1 MKQNILLSFVLLFIC
16 FTAKSQEN
24 TRLSLDEAV
33 NYALQNSLSVQN
45 ANLESLDADQ
55 QIKERLSIGL
65 PKLSASLGYNYY
77 LDIPTSILPPFFP
90 ESDIAFAQNSNVA
103 GQPIPIQ
110 VTRLDANGEPVFG
123 AAQEI
128 QFGLKHNATA
138 GINLESL
145 LFDWTYLTGVRA
157 AREFKNY
164 KKEELKVVER
174 SVRNQVI
181 DAYLPSL
188 ILRENISIL
197 DSNLM
202 NLKRLKFETNESYK
216 AGFVEQL
223 DVDRLT
229 LSIANLEVSRE
240 AIIRQQETVENSLK
254 LAMNMSPESDI
265 TLTDNIDNLLSEISA
280 EDLTGAIDMSK
291 RPELGVI
298 DKGIELA
305 DLNIEVNKA
314 GYYPSLSGFFNYQQQ
329 YQGNTLADGNW
340 FPVSLIGLQANIPI
354 YSGGFRKTQVERAK
368 ILKETNMLQKKQF
381 ENGTTMEI
389 QTARINYLSAKD
401 RLANQQEN
409 VDLAKR
415 IYNTTKIKYKEGVGS
430 SIEITSAEQQLYQT
444 QQSYT
449 TALYDLLVAKFA
461 LEKAIGK

>member
-1 MKQNILLSFVLLFIC
+1 MRQNILLSFVLLFSY
-16 FTAKSQEN
+16 FAVNAQEN
-24 TRLSLDEAV
+24 KQLSLDEAV

-45 ANLESLDADQ
+45 SRLEALDAEQ

-77 LDIPTSILPPFFP
+77 LEIPTSILPPFFP
-90 ESDIAFAQNSNVA
+90 ETDLAFAQNSNPA

-123 AAQEI
+123 DAQEI

-138 GINLESL
+138 GISLQSL

-164 KKEELKVVER
+164 KQEEMKVIER
-174 SVRNQVI
+174 TVRNQVI

-202 NLKRLKFETNESYK
+202 NLKRLKFETEESYK

-240 AIIRQQETVENSLK
+240 AITRQQETVENALK
-254 LAMNMSPESDI
+254 LAMNMSPDADI
-265 TLTDNIDNLLSEISA
+265 TLTDNIDDLLSEISA
-280 EDLTGAIDMSK
+280 EDLTGKIDLSK

-298 DKGIELA
+298 NKGLDLA
-305 DLNIEVNKA
+305 DLNVEVNKA
-314 GYYPSLSGFFNYQQQ
+314 GYYPSFSGFFNYQQQ
-329 YQGNTLADGNW
+329 YQGDKLTDGNW

-354 YSGGFRKTQVERAK
+354 YSGGYRKTQVERAK
-368 ILKETNMLQKKQF
+368 ILKETNLLQKKQF

-415 IYNTTKIKYKEGVGS
+415 IYDTTKIKYKEGVGS
-430 SIEITSAEQQLYQT
+430 SIEITTAEQQLYQT

>member
-1 MKQNILLSFVLLFIC
+1 MRQNILLSFVLLFTC
-16 FTAKSQEN
+16 FTANAQEN

-45 ANLESLDADQ
+45 SRLEALDADQ
-55 QIKERLSIGL
+55 QVKERLSAGL

-77 LDIPTSILPPFFP
+77 IDIPTSILPPFFP
-90 ESDIAFAQNSNVA
+90 ETDLAFAQNANTA

-110 VTRLDANGEPVFG
+110 VTRLDANGAPVFG
-123 AAQEI
+123 DAQEI

-138 GINLESL
+138 GIALQSL
-145 LFDWTYLTGVRA
+145 LFDWTYLTAVRA

-164 KKEELKVVER
+164 KEEEMKVVER
-174 SVRNQVI
+174 TVRNQVI

-229 LSIANLEVSRE
+229 LSISNLEVSRE
-240 AIIRQQETVENSLK
+240 AITRQQETVENALK
-254 LAMNMSPESDI
+254 LAMNMAPDADI
-265 TLTDNIDNLLSEISA
+265 TLTDNIDDLLSEISA
-280 EDLTGAIDMSK
+280 EDLTGAIDLNN
-291 RPELGVI
+291 RPEIGVI
-298 DKGIELA
+298 NKGLELA
-305 DLNIEVNKA
+305 ELNVEVSKA
-314 GYYPSLSGFFNYQQQ
+314 GYYPSLSGSFNYQQQ
-329 YQGNTLADGNW
+329 YQGDKLTDGNW
-340 FPVSLIGLQANIPI
+340 FPISLIGLQANIPI

-368 ILKETNMLQKKQF
+368 ILKETNLLQKKQF

-389 QTARINYLSAKD
+389 QTARINYFSAKD

-415 IYNTTKIKYKEGVGS
+415 IYETTKIKYKEGVGS